1 MVHPIIRRG
10 ITISIV
16 APTIILLMQWS
27 VTLALGNYI
36 LTFIAMLEWTAL
48 KRHLK
53 VVLLLPASIDQVAEY
68 ATPVAQ
74 PNLFIYLKCLG
85 CSLCALCAWHGMG
98 GFHFYLGGYFMFWI
112 VLTLIGSNNAERKAR
127 TAKKQIGSGSAA
139 SPTGSPRED
148 MISTFD
154 QHELTVQAT
163 KYTAELFLNFC
174 FEYFGFVWISGLSYA
189 VLLDRSGPQGK
200 LLCFTVILANWAN
213 DIFALIVGVSL
224 KGRTRPLY
232 PRISPNKSLEG
243 AVAGTIANGL
253 AWTALLWIMNDE
265 ETMYWGQDYVNP
277 YITFFFLGILFG
289 CMGVVGDL
297 LQSLFKRT
305 ARIKD
310 TGTIFPGH
318 GGVLDRIDGLLVC
331 YPLAWWMF
339 WLFTRLVHLP
349 GHNVL

>member
-1 MVHPIIRRG
+1 MI
-10 ITISIV
+10 
-16 APTIILLMQWS
+16 
-27 VTLALGNYI
+27 
-36 LTFIAMLEWTAL
+36 EWTAM

-53 VVLLLPASIDQVAEY
+53 VVLLLPAAIDQVGDY

-74 PNLFIYLKCLG
+74 PNLFIILKCLG
-85 CSLCALCAWHGMG
+85 CSLCSLFAYFGMG
-98 GFHFYLGGYFMFWI
+98 SFNFALGFYFIFW
-112 VLTLIGSNNAERKAR
+112 VSLTLIGSNNAEKKAR
-127 TAKKQIGSGSAA
+127 TAKKQISGSGTNTP
-139 SPTGSPRED
+139 PTGSPRED
-148 MISTFD
+148 MIAIFD

-163 KYTAELFLNFC
+163 KYSAELFLNFC
-174 FEYFGFVWISGLSYA
+174 FEYFGFVWITGISYA

-200 LLCFTVILANWAN
+200 VLCFIVILANWCN

-224 KGRTRPLY
+224 KGYTRPLY

-243 AVAGTIANGL
+243 AVAGTIANGF
-253 AWTALLWIMNDE
+253 AWPILLWIMNDE
-265 ETMYWGQDYVNP
+265 DTMYWGQDYVNP
-277 YITFFFLGILFG
+277 YIVFFFLGILFG
-289 CMGVVGDL
+289 CFGVVGDL

-310 TGTIFPGH
+310 TGTFFPGH

-349 GHNVL
+349 GHNE